1 MANNAKYRF
10 SRGGHEYIA
19 FDSKGYIVEAK
30 GFGCLMWSPYC
41 NIDKELV
48 GKHVD
53 ELVDMLKENGSNC
66 NVYLDFEVHVHIP
79 LLKSMLKN
87 ANG

>member
-1 MANNAKYRF
+1 MASKAHYRF
-10 SRGGHEYIA
+10 SRSKYEYIA

-30 GFGCLMWSPYC
+30 GFDHLIWILSHDT
-41 NIDKELV
+41 DKELI

-53 ELVDMLKENGSNC
+53 ELADLLKKNGINC
-66 NVYLDFEVHVHIP
+66 NVYLDFEAHVHVP

-87 ANG
+87 VND